1 MKKILYAIL
10 TIFMLCMMNGCSKE
24 DGFYVYTVETT
35 EFDQYAKETI
45 GSYIYAKSRTIGF
58 YKTRKRYSY
67 IW

>member
-35 EFDQYAKETI
+35 EFSPFKDLTI
-45 GSYIYAKSRTIGF
+45 TN
-58 YKTRKRYSY
+58 
-67 IW
+67 